1 MFSERRPGYSEEHA
15 PLRDAR
21 VKTDEKLARE
31 REDTD
36 EELREKVE
44 KPEAE
49 TDETLRRT
57 RREVDRALESAEQ
70 DAARE
75 AAAPTDAAEALEQTH
90 ATAREALEAERAKAQ
105 AAVAQVAEKAQEAV
119 SVERERVEEATA
131 REREERKGAFLEV
144 LAQERRET
152 DEALGLER
160 ASSDLLVSNRDEI
173 LAMISHDLR
182 NVINA
187 IALKAGILQKSLS
200 GKASADEK
208 RLTESIRKS
217 CKVLSRWAGDLVD
230 ISSLNTGALGL
241 EREACAPADI
251 VDEAVE
257 AFRAKAEEKG
267 LELSVDVGDRGLS
280 LRCDRDRVVQV
291 LANLLDNAIKF
302 TPPSGAIT
310 VRVER
315 AEGQVR
321 FSVSDT
327 GPGIADADRDKIFD
341 QHWHIG
347 RMKGG
352 GTGLGL
358 YICRRVI
365 QSHGGEL
372 WVESEAGQ
380 GSTFFFTLSAE

>member
-31 REDTD
+31 REDAD
-36 EELREKVE
+36 KELREK
-44 KPEAE
+44 
-49 TDETLRRT
+49 
-57 RREVDRALESAEQ
+57 REEPHEV
-70 DAARE
+70 AR
-75 AAAPTDAAEALEQTH
+75 EALEQTH
-90 ATAREALEAERAKAQ
+90 ATAQEALEAERAQAQ
-105 AAVAQVAEKAQEAV
+105 AAAAQVAEKAREAA
-119 SVERERVEEATA
+119 SAERERVEETTE
-131 REREERKGAFLEV
+131 REREDVKRAFLDV
-144 LAQERRET
+144 LAEERRET
-152 DEALGLER
+152 DEALGIER
-160 ASSDLLVSNRDEI
+160 ASSDVLVSNRDEI

-230 ISSLNTGALGL
+230 ISSLNTGALGI
-241 EREACAPADI
+241 EREACDPADI
-251 VDEAVE
+251 IDESVE
-257 AFRAKAEEKG
+257 AFRAKATEKG
-267 LELSVDVGDRGLS
+267 LELAVDVGDRGFLMP
-280 LRCDRDRVVQV
+280 CDRDRVVQV

-302 TPPSGAIT
+302 APPSGTVT
-310 VRVER
+310 VRLER

-327 GPGIADADRDKIFD
+327 GPGIADVDRHKIFD

-358 YICRRVI
+358 YICQRVI
-365 QSHGGEL
+365 ESHGGEL
-372 WVESEAGQ
+372 WVESEAGR
-380 GSTFFFTLSAE
+380 GSTFYFTLAAE